1 MPRIAFIFSGQG
13 SQYTGMGKDLYDN
26 FIESKEIFNT
36 ANNVLGYNLSETC
49 FNGSKEELNV
59 TEVTQP
65 SVLTVSIAA
74 MKAIQSAGI
83 KADIT
88 AGFSL
93 GEYSAL
99 VCSGALS
106 FEEAVALVKKR
117 GKFMQEAVPVGLGGM
132 AAVLGLDKSAV
143 LEGCEEA
150 SSFGVVEAV
159 NFNCPGQIVIAGE
172 KEALAKVVEFLGN
185 KGGKCIPLSVSAPFH
200 SSLLKPAA
208 ENLKVELEK
217 IQIHDMA
224 IPVLTNVHG
233 NYIENKEQIKELL
246 VKQAMSPVL
255 WENIIS
261 KMIEDGVEVF
271 IELGPGKTL
280 TGFLKKIN
288 RKVTA
293 LNVEDMKSL
302 NNTLEVLK
310 SMGI

>member
-26 FIESKEIFNT
+26 FIESKEIFKS
-36 ANNVLGYNLSETC
+36 ANNVLGYDLAETC

-74 MKAIQSAGI
+74 MKALQAKGI

-99 VCSGALS
+99 VCSGVLN

-132 AAVLGLDKSAV
+132 AAVLGLDKETV
-143 LEGCEEA
+143 VEGCKEA
-150 SSFGVVEAV
+150 SDFGVVEAV

-172 KEALAKVVEFLGN
+172 KEALAKAVEVLSGR
-185 KGGKCIPLSVSAPFH
+185 GGKCIPLSVSAPFH

-208 ENLKVELEK
+208 DNLKNELDK
-217 IQIHDMA
+217 VQINDMA

-233 NYIENKEQIKELL
+233 NYIDNKDQIKDLL

-255 WENIIS
+255 WENIINR
-261 KMIEDGVEVF
+261 MIEDGIEVF

-288 RKVTA
+288 RKATA

>member
-1 MPRIAFIFSGQG
+1 MPKIAFIFSGQG

-26 FIESKEIFNT
+26 FIDSKEIFNK
-36 ANNVLGYNLSETC
+36 ANNVLGYNLAETC

-74 MKAIQSAGI
+74 MKALQAAGVQ
-83 KADIT
+83 ADVT

-99 VCSGALS
+99 ICSGALS

-117 GKFMQEAVPVGLGGM
+117 GKFMQEAVPVGVGGM
-132 AAVLGLDKSAV
+132 AAVLGLDKEAV
-143 LEGCEEA
+143 LEGCREA
-150 SSFGVVEAV
+150 QETGVVEAV

-172 KEALAKVVEFLGN
+172 KEALNKAVEILSG
-185 KGGKCIPLSVSAPFH
+185 KGGKCIPLAVSAPFH

-208 ENLKVELEK
+208 ENLKTELEN
-217 IQIHDMA
+217 INIMDMQ

-233 NYIENKEQIKELL
+233 NYINNKEEIKGLL
-246 VKQAMSPVL
+246 VKQAMSAVL
-255 WENIIS
+255 WEDIIR
-261 KMIEDGVEVF
+261 KMIEDGVDVF

-280 TGFLKKIN
+280 TGFLKKID
-288 RKVTA
+288 RKITA
-293 LNVEDMKSL
+293 LNVEDVKSL

-310 SMGI
+310 NKIV

>member
-1 MPRIAFIFSGQG
+1 MSRIGFIFSGQG

-26 FIESKEIFNT
+26 FIECKEIFNI
-36 ANNVLGYNLSETC
+36 ANDVLGFNLADTC
-49 FNGSKEELNV
+49 FNGSKEELNS

-65 SVLTVSIAA
+65 AVLTVSIAA
-74 MKAIQSAGI
+74 MKALQAAGV
-83 KADIT
+83 KADVT

-106 FEEAVALVKKR
+106 YEKAVALVKKR
-117 GKFMQEAVPVGLGGM
+117 GKFMQEAVPVGVGGM
-132 AAVLGLDKSAV
+132 VAVLGSDRETV
-143 LEGCEEA
+143 LGGCKEA
-150 SSFGVVEAV
+150 SEFGVVEAV

-172 KEALAKVVEFLGN
+172 KEALNKAVEIMSG
-185 KGGKCIPLSVSAPFH
+185 KGGKCIQLPVSAPFH

-208 ENLKVELEK
+208 ENLKGELEK
-217 IQIHDMA
+217 IKIMDMQ

-233 NYIENKEQIKELL
+233 NYINDKEEIKELL

-255 WENIIS
+255 WEDI
-261 KMIEDGVEVF
+261 MRRMLQDGVDVF

-288 RKVTA
+288 RKITA
-293 LNVEDMKSL
+293 LNVEDVRSL

-310 SMGI
+310 IK